1 MFEFNIQL
9 LADAIGHLHLQTQ
22 AKAVQQ
28 ANFMLTVRNWIA
40 GLYIVEYE
48 QNGNDRA
55 AYGVKAMKELSSRL
69 RHIKGMSESQLYLFR
84 DFYSS
89 YPHFFQTMSGI
100 LQHNGFQEN
109 TKFLTMSGISKVQQS
124 KIFTAKAE
132 TDEIPSLPPEKIIT
146 NLHFSHFI
154 ELLKAETSLKRVFY
168 EVETIKNNWTVRDL
182 KRAMST
188 LLFERT
194 GLSKDKQTVI
204 AKIKDNLPTFP
215 SEIIRN
221 PYVLEFLGLEE
232 KPEYNESDLEEA
244 ILNHLQQFLIEMGRG
259 YCFEAR
265 QKRIML
271 NNTPYRIDLVFYH
284 RILKCH
290 ILLDL
295 KIGAFGHADAG
306 QMNMYLNYYR
316 KNEISEGDNPPVG
329 IILCAQKDDSLVE
342 YATGGLSHEV
352 FVSKYML
359 ELPNLSV
366 LKQLVESEIRNLNQE
381 P

>member
-1 MFEFNIQL
+1 MTIELNIQL
-9 LADAIGHLHLQTQ
+9 LADAIGNLHLQTQ

-28 ANFMLTVRNWIA
+28 VNLMLTVRNWIA
-40 GLYIVEYE
+40 GRYIVEYE

-55 AYGVKAMKELSSRL
+55 QYGAKAMKELAARL

-84 DFYSS
+84 DFYNS
-89 YPHFFQTMSGI
+89 YSHFFLTVSGI
-100 LQHNGFQEN
+100 LQQNGFQNNE
-109 TKFLTMSGISKVQQS
+109 KFLTVSGIFGEPYAQAPL
-124 KIFTAKAE
+124 TE
-132 TDEIPSLPPEKIIT
+132 EIQSLPPEKLIS

-154 ELLKAETSLKRVFY
+154 ELLKAETPLKRVFY
-168 EVETIKNNWTVRDL
+168 EVEAIKNNWAVRDL

-194 GLSKDKQTVI
+194 GLSKEKQAVI
-204 AKIKDNLPTFP
+204 AKIKDNLSVMP
-215 SEIIRN
+215 SEIIRH

-232 KPEYNESDLEEA
+232 KAQYSESDLEEA

-271 NNTPYRIDLVFYH
+271 NNTAYRIDLVFYH

-295 KIGAFGHADAG
+295 KIGAFDHVDAG

-316 KNEISEGDNPPVG
+316 KNEITEGDNPPVG

-359 ELPNLSV
+359 ELPNPDV
-366 LKQLVESEIRNLNQE
+366 LKQLIERDIYYLNHES
-381 P
+381 

>member
-1 MFEFNIQL
+1 MVELNIQL
-9 LADAIGHLHLQTQ
+9 LADAIGNLHQQTQ
-22 AKAVQQ
+22 TKAVQQ
-28 ANFMLTVRNWIA
+28 VNLMLTVRNWIA
-40 GLYIVEYE
+40 GRYIVEYE

-55 AYGVKAMKELSSRL
+55 QYGAKAMKELAARL

-84 DFYSS
+84 DFYST
-89 YPHFFQTMSGI
+89 YLHFFPTVSGI
-100 LQHNGFQEN
+100 LQRNGFQDN
-109 TKFLTMSGISKVQQS
+109 TKFLTVSGIFDEPQ
-124 KIFTAKAE
+124 AE
-132 TDEIPSLPPEKIIT
+132 TLAAPTEEIQSLSPEKLIT

-154 ELLKAETSLKRVFY
+154 ELLKAETPLKRVFY
-168 EVETIKNNWTVRDL
+168 EVEAIKNNWAVRDL

-194 GLSKDKQTVI
+194 GLSKEKQAVI
-204 AKIKDNLPTFP
+204 AKIKDNLPVLP
-215 SEIIRN
+215 SEIIRH

-232 KPEYNESDLEEA
+232 KSEYSESDLEEA

-295 KIGAFGHADAG
+295 KIGAFDHADAG

-316 KNEISEGDNPPVG
+316 KNETSEGDNPPVG
-329 IILCAQKDDSLVE
+329 IILCAQKDDLLVE
-342 YATGGLSHEV
+342 YATGGLAHEI

-359 ELPNLSV
+359 ELPNLNV
-366 LKQLVESEIRNLNQE
+366 LKQLLASDIRNLIDEQ
-381 P
+381 

>member
-1 MFEFNIQL
+1 MTELNIQL
-9 LADAIGHLHLQTQ
+9 LAEAIGLLHDQTQ

-28 ANFMLTVRNWIA
+28 VNMMLTVRNWIA
-40 GLYIVEYE
+40 GRYIVEYE

-55 AYGVKAMKELSSRL
+55 QYGVKVMKELAARL

-84 DFYSS
+84 DFYNT
-89 YPHFFQTMSGI
+89 YPHFFPTVSGI
-100 LQHNGFQEN
+100 LQRNGFQN
-109 TKFLTMSGISKVQQS
+109 DTKFLTVSGIFEELQGEKL
-124 KIFTAKAE
+124 ARLA
-132 TDEIPSLPPEKIIT
+132 DEIQSLPPEKLIS

-154 ELLKAETSLKRVFY
+154 ELLKAETTLKRVFY
-168 EVETIKNNWTVRDL
+168 EVEAIKNNWAVREL

-194 GLSKDKQTVI
+194 GLSKDKQAVI
-204 AKIKDNLPTFP
+204 AKIKDNLPVLP
-215 SEIIRN
+215 SEIIRH
-221 PYVLEFLGLEE
+221 PYMLEFLGLEE
-232 KPEYNESDLEEA
+232 KSEYSESDIEEA

-271 NNTPYRIDLVFYH
+271 NNTAYRIDLVFYH

-295 KIGAFGHADAG
+295 KIGAFDHADAG
-306 QMNMYLNYYR
+306 QMNMYLNYYG
-316 KNEISEGDNPPVG
+316 KNEMTEGDNPPVG
-329 IILCAQKDDSLVE
+329 IILCAQRDDSLVE

-359 ELPNLSV
+359 ELPNPTI
-366 LKQLVESEIRNLNQE
+366 LKQLIETDIYNLSRES
-381 P
+381 